1 MTATMTPTP
10 VFDLPTVSGPQDSSS
25 IRLEAESRLRRS
37 GYLALRDVSCDV
49 QGGTARLRGH
59 LPTYYLKQMAQ
70 ATVTQVEGVRR
81 VVNLIE
87 VIVPAGRP
95 SVGPD
100 RAAQSYEP
108 TQIGRRFQIV

>member
-1 MTATMTPTP
+1 
-10 VFDLPTVSGPQDSSS
+10 
-25 IRLEAESRLRRS
+25 
-37 GYLALRDVSCDV
+37 
-49 QGGTARLRGH
+49 
-59 LPTYYLKQMAQ
+59 MAQ

-108 TQIGRRFQIV
+108 NQIGRRFQIV